1 MLRPTT
7 RPLAPDAHPLLNKG
21 YMVPTPSIGAMY
33 MRILRCVRH
42 GVSGAIIYGHT
53 RWGKTY
59 AIRYCVRLLRE
70 ELPRS
75 AILHVGMPQNP
86 SRSEGLFFGMLLAA
100 ARHDRPDS
108 GSALQRR
115 FRLYNRLAEMVE
127 RVSGKSL
134 IVFVDEA
141 QRLEIEH
148 YEWLRDV
155 QDELERRG
163 VRMYTFLIG
172 QPGIL
177 NRKTSFRQSIDTSQ
191 IVSRFMIEEM
201 RFEGFRSA
209 ADLEVPL
216 SAYDESVF
224 PEGSDWTFTRFFFQ
238 RAYDAG
244 FRLGG
249 QNELVWD
256 AFSEAHRRA
265 RFDFTMELP
274 MEFVAR
280 AVEFALG
287 ENMLHDAPDF
297 ALSPALWAR
306 AVDES
311 DYIAALEDLRIVFVD
326 DVPGGS

>member
-1 MLRPTT
+1 
-7 RPLAPDAHPLLNKG
+7 
-21 YMVPTPSIGAMY
+21 MVPTPSIGAMY
-33 MRILRCVRH
+33 MRILRCVRR
-42 GVSGAIIYGHT
+42 GVPGAIIYGHT

-70 ELPRS
+70 ELPRT
-75 AILHVGMPQNP
+75 AILHLGMPQNP
-86 SRSEGLFFGMLLAA
+86 SRSESLFFGMLLAA

-115 FRLYNRLAEMVE
+115 FRLYNRLAEMME
-127 RVSGKSL
+127 RASGKSL

-141 QRLEIEH
+141 QRLELEH

-155 QDELERRG
+155 QDEMERRG
-163 VRMYTFLIG
+163 VRMFTFLVG

-209 ADLEVPL
+209 ADLEVSL

-224 PEGSDWTFTRFFFQ
+224 PDGSDRTFTRFFLQ

-244 FRLGG
+244 FRLGR

-256 AFSEAHRRA
+256 AFSQVHRQA
-265 RFDFTMELP
+265 RFDFTMEIP

-280 AVEFALG
+280 AVEIALG
-287 ENMLHDAPDF
+287 ENMKDDASGF
-297 ALSPALWAR
+297 VLSPPSWAQ
-306 AVDES
+306 AVEES

-326 DVPGGS
+326 DMPPGP

>member
-1 MLRPTT
+1 MLRSTI
-7 RPLAPDAHPLLNKG
+7 RPLAPDTHPLLNKG

-33 MRILRCVRH
+33 MRILRCVRR
-42 GVSGAIIYGHT
+42 GVPGAIIYGHT

-70 ELPRS
+70 ELPRT
-75 AILHVGMPQNP
+75 AILHLGMPQNP
-86 SRSEGLFFGMLLAA
+86 SRSESLFFGMLLAA

-115 FRLYNRLAEMVE
+115 FRLYNRLAEMME
-127 RVSGKSL
+127 RASGKSL

-141 QRLEIEH
+141 QRLELEH

-155 QDELERRG
+155 QDEMERRG
-163 VRMYTFLIG
+163 VRMFTFLVG

-209 ADLEVPL
+209 ADLEVSL

-224 PEGSDWTFTRFFFQ
+224 PDGSDRTFTRFFLQ

-244 FRLGG
+244 FRLGR

-256 AFSEAHRRA
+256 AFSQVHRQA
-265 RFDFTMELP
+265 RFDFTMEIP

-280 AVEFALG
+280 AVEIALG
-287 ENMLHDAPDF
+287 ENMKDDASGF
-297 ALSPALWAR
+297 VLSPPSWAQ
-306 AVDES
+306 AVEES

-326 DVPGGS
+326 DMPPGP